1 MTNAYSKGPTNVQ
14 SRFEPLM
21 VVNKRPALTMVAGS
35 GSWLKDENGI
45 EYLDFV
51 QGWAVNALGHAPPVI
66 ADAIA
71 AQARTLLNVGPAFY
85 TQPLVDLAALIAGKS
100 ELNRVFFTN
109 CGAEANEGAIKLVRK
124 WGGRHR
130 AGAHE
135 IITMLHSFPGRTLA
149 TMSAS
154 GKAGWDT
161 LFEPKVPGF
170 VKVAMNDIRAVKEA
184 VTERT
189 AAVMLELVQG
199 EGGVNPADE
208 RFVADLRRLTEDKGI
223 LLVVDE
229 VQTGMGR
236 TGKLFAYEHFG
247 ITPDIM
253 TLGKGIAGGVP
264 LGALVAREAVCC
276 FETGDQGGTFNG
288 NALATAAG
296 AAVFRVVSDPA
307 FLAEVTATGRYLAE
321 RLAKL
326 GAASGDGPVRGRG
339 LLLALVLA
347 SDRGPDIVARAFD
360 RGLLLNAPRPN
371 VLRFMPALNVT
382 RAEIDR
388 MVEILG
394 PLLAA

>member
-1 MTNAYSKGPTNVQ
+1 MSGQ
-14 SRFEPLM
+14 SRFDALM
-21 VVNKRPALTMVAGS
+21 AVNKRPPIAMVSGH
-35 GSWLKDENGI
+35 GSWLVDENGKR
-45 EYLDFV
+45 YLDFV
-51 QGWAVNALGHAPPVI
+51 QGWAVNSLGHSPAVV
-66 ADAIA
+66 AEAIA
-71 AQARTLLNVGPAFY
+71 AQSRKLLNVGPAFW
-85 TQPLVDLAALIAGKS
+85 TQPLVDLATLIAGNRA
-100 ELNRVFFTN
+100 LNRVFFTN

-124 WGGRHR
+124 WGGLHR
-130 AGAHE
+130 GGAYE
-135 IITMLHSFPGRTLA
+135 IITMVHSFHGRTLA

-154 GKAGWDT
+154 GKAVWNT

-170 VKVAMNDIRAVKEA
+170 VKVPMNDIAAIECA
-184 VTERT
+184 IDDRT

-199 EGGVNPADE
+199 EGGVNPAE
-208 RFVADLRRLTEDKGI
+208 EAFVKDLRRLADDKGI

-264 LGALVAREAVCC
+264 LGALVARDPVCC

-307 FLAEVTATGRYLAE
+307 FLGEVTRTGAYLAE
-321 RLAKL
+321 QLTAV
-326 GAASGDGPVRGRG
+326 AARNGGGFVRGRG
-339 LLLALVLA
+339 LLLALVLG
-347 SDRGPDIVARAFD
+347 SDRANDIVARAFEQ
-360 RGLLLNAPRPN
+360 GVLLNAPRPN
-371 VLRFMPALNVT
+371 VLRFMPALNVS
-382 RAEIDR
+382 RAEVDQMI
-388 MVEILG
+388 EILG

>member
-1 MTNAYSKGPTNVQ
+1 MSGQ
-14 SRFEPLM
+14 SRFDALM
-21 VVNKRPALTMVAGS
+21 AVNKRPPIAMVEGH
-35 GSWLKDENGI
+35 GSWLVDENGKR
-45 EYLDFV
+45 YLDFG
-51 QGWAVNALGHAPPVI
+51 QGWAVNSLGHSPDVV

-71 AQARTLLNVGPAFY
+71 AQSKKLLNVGPAFY
-85 TQPLVDLAALIAGKS
+85 TEPAADLATLIAEGRAC
-100 ELNRVFFTN
+100 NRVFFTN

-124 WGGRHR
+124 WGGLHR

-135 IITMLHSFPGRTLA
+135 IITMVHSFHGRTLA

-154 GKAGWDT
+154 GKAIWDT

-170 VKVAMNDIRAVKEA
+170 IKVPMNDIAAVERAIGS
-184 VTERT
+184 RT

-208 RFVADLRRLTEDKGI
+208 AYAKDLRRLADARGI

-264 LGALVAREAVCC
+264 LGALVARDTVSC
-276 FETGDQGGTFNG
+276 FEPGDQGGTFNG
-288 NALATAAG
+288 GALATAAG

-307 FLAEVTATGRYLAE
+307 FLAEVTRTGAYLAE
-321 RLAKL
+321 RLTAL
-326 GAASGDGPVRGRG
+326 AAQHGDGFVRGRG
-339 LLLALVLA
+339 LMLGLVFA
-347 SDRGPDIVARAFD
+347 SDRAAGIAARAFD
-360 RGLLLNAPRPN
+360 QGLVLHAPRPH
-371 VLRFMPALNVT
+371 VLRFTPALNVS
-382 RAEIDR
+382 RAEVDR
-388 MVEILG
+388 MIEILG
-394 PLLAA
+394 PLLAG